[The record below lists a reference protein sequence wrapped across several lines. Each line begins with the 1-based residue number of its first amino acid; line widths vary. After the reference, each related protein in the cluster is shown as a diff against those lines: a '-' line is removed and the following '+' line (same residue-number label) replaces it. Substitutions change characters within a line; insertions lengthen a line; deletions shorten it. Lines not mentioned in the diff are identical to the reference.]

1 MITTSPTETTG
12 EKASQRWTFVEWREG
27 LPESNRPTEF
37 WDGESILSPSPS
49 FYHQQ
54 IVDRFH
60 DALKAWVRPRGLGKT
75 CASLIDMVLAERRA
89 VQPDVLFVGR
99 ERLGII
105 GDVVNGS
112 ADLVAEVISPES
124 RRRDRFDKHDL
135 YEQHG
140 VQDYWMLDP
149 EASTV
154 EVFYLEDGQYRL
166 VGRWGPGETAVA
178 RLLAGFSVP
187 VAGMFSGE

>member
-1 MITTSPTETTG
+1 M
-12 EKASQRWTFVEWREG
+12 
-27 LPESNRPTEF
+27 
-37 WDGESILSPSPS
+37 
-49 FYHQQ
+49 
-54 IVDRFH
+54 
-60 DALKAWVRPRGLGKT
+60 RPRGLGKT

-140 VQDYWMLDP
+140 VQEYWMLDP
-149 EASTV
+149 EASRWRYFIWRTGNTGWSV
-154 EVFYLEDGQYRL
+154 
-166 VGRWGPGETAVA
+166 VGVRWGPGETAVA

>member
-1 MITTSPTETTG
+1 M
-12 EKASQRWTFVEWREG
+12 
-27 LPESNRPTEF
+27 
-37 WDGESILSPSPS
+37 
-49 FYHQQ
+49 
-54 IVDRFH
+54 
-60 DALKAWVRPRGLGKT
+60 RPRGLGKT
-75 CASLIDMVLAERRA
+75 CASPIDMVLAERRA

-124 RRRDRFDKHDL
+124 RRRDRFDKRDL

-140 VQDYWMLDP
+140 VQEYWMLDP

-154 EVFYLEDGQYRL
+154 EVFYLEDGQDRL
-166 VGRWGPGETAVA
+166 VGRWGPGETAVS

-187 VAGMFSGE
+187 LAGMFSGE

>member
-1 MITTSPTETTG
+1 M
-12 EKASQRWTFVEWREG
+12 
-27 LPESNRPTEF
+27 
-37 WDGESILSPSPS
+37 SPSPS

-54 IVDRFH
+54 IVDHFH
-60 DALKAWVRPRGLGKT
+60 DALKAWVRPQSLGKT
-75 CASLIDMVLAERRA
+75 CASPIDMVLAERRA

-99 ERLGII
+99 ERLAII
-105 GDVVNGS
+105 GDVVNGA

-124 RRRDRFDKHDL
+124 RRRDRFDKRDL

-140 VQDYWMLDP
+140 VREYWVLDP

-154 EVFYLEDGQYRL
+154 EVFYLEHGQYRL
-166 VGRWGPGETAVA
+166 VGRWRPGEMAVS

-187 VAGMFSGE
+187 VAGLFSAE